1 MKKLMSVIFA
11 LTLAMFTSLTVYA
24 VNPPATDAESPSDV
38 ENVMPTPLNGAVK
51 LSWDAAHDNVAV
63 TGYQVHYGKNSVGA
77 TGQSY
82 ESDVDAGNALEYT
95 VAGLTNETKYYFSV
109 IAYDAAANESL
120 RWARET
126 SATPSA
132 TLGTPQDTVSPKV
145 SNALALNKTEVKV
158 TFSEEIVLPVMDP
171 QDSFTIEDGDTFA
184 DLTVTEAKM
193 DTTDTIKKTVILTTT
208 PQTADASYKL
218 TVGIDIEDKSGNPII
233 SGTSDTAVFTGSGV
247 EKAAPDTTAPEVTK
261 VTVEDSTH
269 VVVEF
274 SEPIVLSIDPSTN
287 FTIVQE
293 FDALKTLEIL
303 GVELTANEEG
313 VEDTVAT
320 LLTSAQEAQSYIVT
334 VSGLKDE
341 AGNDIS
347 ETKNTEKFQGIFSG
361 TADMTPP
368 TDPTELLTE
377 YVLKAGR
384 YVVTLMWQLP
394 QDTKTDSKTQTV
406 YMTKTGTETGEGKDY
421 AKTTTLNLTK
431 EKYDVKNLKA
441 GDYWFKLTQKDS
453 AGNESAGVMTK
464 ISLAETGPEMLGLVL
479 VSLALGQWICKRK
492 KS

>member
-1 MKKLMSVIFA
+1 MSVIFA

-38 ENVMPTPLNGAVK
+38 ENVTPTPLNAAVK

-82 ESDVDAGNALEYT
+82 ESHVDAGNVREYT
-95 VAGLTNETKYYFSV
+95 ITGLTNETKYYFSV
-109 IAYDAAANESL
+109 IAYDAVGNESL

-132 TLGTPQDTVSPKV
+132 TLGAPQDIVSPKV

-158 TFSEEIVLPVMDP
+158 TFSEEIVLPTMDP
-171 QDSFTIEDGDTFA
+171 QDSFTVEDGDTFA
-184 DLTVTEAKM
+184 DLTVVAAKM
-193 DTTDTIKKTVILTTT
+193 DTADTTKKTVILTTS
-208 PQTADASYKL
+208 PQVADASYKL
-218 TVGIDIEDKSGNPII
+218 TVGIDIEDKSGNPVI

-247 EKAAPDTTAPEVTK
+247 EKAAADTTAPELVK
-261 VTVEDSTH
+261 VTVVDNTH
-269 VVVEF
+269 VALEF
-274 SEPIVLSIDPSTN
+274 NEPIVLSIDPSTN

-293 FDALKTLEIL
+293 FDALKSLEIL
-303 GVELTANEEG
+303 GVELSANEEG
-313 VEDTVAT
+313 VEDTVVT

-334 VSGLKDE
+334 VSELRDE
-341 AGNDIS
+341 AENFIN
-347 ETKNTEKFQGIFSG
+347 ETKNTEKFQGMVTG
-361 TADMTPP
+361 TEDITPP
-368 TDPTELLTE
+368 TDPTELLNE
-377 YVLKAGR
+377 YVLKAGK
-384 YVVTLMWQLP
+384 YVVTLMWTLP

-406 YMTKTGTETGEGKDY
+406 YMTKTGTETGEGKDF
-421 AKTTTLNLTK
+421 AKTTTLDL
-431 EKYDVKNLKA
+431 EHEQYAVKNLKA
-441 GDYWFKLTQKDS
+441 GDYWFKLTQKD
-453 AGNESAGVMTK
+453 ATGNESAGIMTK

-479 VSLALGQWICKRK
+479 VSLMLGQLVCKRK